1 MIEITSVK
9 NEKIKD
15 LIKFRNKSGKLSEN
29 EILIEGSRE
38 LERALAA
45 YIKFLESYFC
55 PELIENDQK
64 ELFADVMANS
74 EKLIQVDKY
83 VFEKIAYKN
92 NPFGIIVRAEFMPAK
107 LEDIK
112 IKENS
117 LILVAES
124 IEKPGNLGALMR
136 TADGAGIDTIILA
149 NKITD
154 YRNPNVIRA
163 STGTIFSKKIVE
175 ADTTDVISFLK
186 ENNVEI
192 IAADPYADKMYY
204 DVNMTAKTAIVVGS
218 EAFGLS
224 GDFKKNADTLVKI
237 PMKGYADSLNVNQ
250 AATIIL
256 YEAVRQRKNNLQF
269 TIYN

>member
-1 MIEITSVK
+1 MIKITSAK

-15 LIKFRNKSGKLSEN
+15 LIKFRNKNGKLSEN
-29 EILIEGSRE
+29 EILIEGGRE

-45 YIKFLESYFC
+45 NVKFLEAYFC
-55 PELIENDQK
+55 TDLINADQK
-64 ELFADVMANS
+64 ELLADITANS
-74 EKLIQVDKY
+74 ENLYQVDKY

-92 NPFGIIVRAEFMPAK
+92 NPFGIIVKAEFIPSK
-107 LEDIK
+107 LEDIE
-112 IKENS
+112 ITADS

-163 STGTIFSKKIVE
+163 STGTIFSKQIIE
-175 ADTTDVISFLK
+175 ASSEEVISFLK
-186 ENNVEI
+186 DNRIDI
-192 IAADPYADKMYY
+192 IAADPYAEKMYY
-204 DVNMTAKTAIVVGS
+204 EIDYSKKTAIVVGS

-224 GDFKKNADTLVKI
+224 EDFKNNADTLVKI
-237 PMKGYADSLNVNQ
+237 PMEGFADSLNVNQ
-250 AATIIL
+250 AATIVL
-256 YEAVRQRKNNLQF
+256 YEAVRQRK
-269 TIYN
+269 TT

>member
-1 MIEITSVK
+1 MIKISSAK

-15 LIKFRNKSGKLSEN
+15 LIKFRNKNGKLSQN

-38 LERALAA
+38 LERALAVGINFIEA
-45 YIKFLESYFC
+45 YFC
-55 PELIENDQK
+55 TELINNDQK
-64 ELFADVMANS
+64 DLLADVTANS
-74 EKLIQVDKY
+74 EKLFQVDKY

-92 NPFGIIVRAEFMPAK
+92 NPFGIIVKAEFIPSK
-107 LEDIK
+107 LEDI
-112 IKENS
+112 IITDNS

-163 STGTIFSKKIVE
+163 STGTIFSKQIVE
-175 ADTTDVISFLK
+175 TTSEDIISFLK
-186 ENNVEI
+186 KNNIDI
-192 IAADPYADKMYY
+192 IAADPYAKEMYY
-204 DVNMTAKTAIVVGS
+204 DIDYSKKIAIVVGS

-224 GDFKKNADTLVKI
+224 DEFKENADTLVKI
-237 PMKGYADSLNVNQ
+237 PMKGFADSLNVNQ

-256 YEAVRQRKNNLQF
+256 YEAVRQKSN
-269 TIYN
+269 